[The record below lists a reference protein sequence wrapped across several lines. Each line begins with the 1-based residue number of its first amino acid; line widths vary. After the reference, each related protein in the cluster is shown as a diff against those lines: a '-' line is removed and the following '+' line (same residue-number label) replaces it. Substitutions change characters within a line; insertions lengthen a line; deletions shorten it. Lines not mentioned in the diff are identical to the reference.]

1 MRKNFFFIYI
11 YRFQGDGK
19 TMEVLVIPA
28 KNKRG
33 LMFPQVNKF

>member
-1 MRKNFFFIYI
+1 MAEKNFFLYI